1 MQNVTDLFLALSDE
15 TRLRIVNLLMTA
27 GELCVCDI
35 HGLLDLS
42 QPKVSRH
49 LSFLKLRG
57 VLNDRSVG
65 LWSMYS
71 INEAVITPTLV
82 SALHELFEQDI
93 KYDDDIRRLGE
104 WVDKRCCATFVS
116 VPGIKIPK
124 SLSKN
129 INQRIQS
136 N

>member
-1 MQNVTDLFLALSDE
+1 MNKLNELFLALSDE

-35 HGLLDLS
+35 HGLLELS

-49 LSFLKLRG
+49 LSYLKLRG
-57 VLNDRSVG
+57 LLNDRSVG

-71 INEAVITPTLV
+71 INENVLTPALIA
-82 SALHELFEQDI
+82 ALHELFEQQPV
-93 KYDDDIRRLGE
+93 YNDDLRRLGK
-104 WVDKRCCATFVS
+104 WIDKRCCATFVS
-116 VPGIKIPK
+116 VPGIKLPN
-124 SLSKN
+124 SLKKN
-129 INQRIQS
+129 LNQRIQS